1 MSAFPALTFH
11 LVALD
16 ASGAKMFLCWLL
28 SLNSF
33 KIITSWF
40 LGCFFLELWPFS
52 QEWWRRH
59 SCPGEHLNC
68 GWNKEDEG
76 ERQSEWSRRGEVM
89 QKGSH
94 LMSPFELE
102 LYPKGNRKSLKS
114 LKKGNDRIR
123 ISFWKDL
130 QGRGVDNGLEAGK
143 STRKLKKWCQR
154 LTRILWTW

>member
-11 LVALD
+11 SVAVD
-16 ASGAKMFLCWLL
+16 ASRAEMFLCWLL

-33 KIITSWF
+33 KIIISWF
-40 LGCFFLELWPFS
+40 LGCFFLELWTFS

-68 GWNKEDEG
+68 GWNKEHER
-76 ERQSEWSRRGEVM
+76 ERQAEWSRRGEVV
-89 QKGSH
+89 QAGSH
-94 LMSPFELE
+94 LMSPSELE

-114 LKKGNDRIR
+114 LKKGNDTIR
-123 ISFWKDL
+123 TSFWKDL

-154 LTRILWTW
+154 LTRMLWTW